1 MTKIFIFQ
9 DLLYVVPF
17 VAKILESCIDS
28 KVGAALMFVSHLFAS
43 NVPCLILAVISLD
56 IIIFLL

>member
-1 MTKIFIFQ
+1 MLFRAVSWFYEIIVLQ

-28 KVGAALMFVSHLFAS
+28 KVSAVSCYLYNMIMYCS
-43 NVPCLILAVISLD
+43 
-56 IIIFLL
+56 

>member
-1 MTKIFIFQ
+1 MTKILIFQ

-28 KVGAALMFVSHLFAS
+28 KVGAALMFVSHLYAS
-43 NVPCLILAVISLD
+43 MYHVSFCMRFHLTL
-56 IIIFLL
+56 